1 MDEFQLSEETAF
13 VVDDI
18 TTIIKDTV
26 ETTIGSSAYQQNRIN
41 QWTSSVVE
49 TSLNQL
55 SKLGKPFKYIVTCII
70 LQKNGAGLHTASSC
84 FWDNTM
90 DSKQHNVL
98 QTVST
103 KLSNSRGPQWFFII
117 CRMLEWELSQSVF
130 VSLPGSCT
138 VRWENKTTYCIVC
151 VFGLAV

>member
-1 MDEFQLSEETAF
+1 MIYASLLC
-13 VVDDI
+13 
-18 TTIIKDTV
+18 
-26 ETTIGSSAYQQNRIN
+26 SS
-41 QWTSSVVE
+41 
-49 TSLNQL
+49 L
-55 SKLGKPFKYIVTCII
+55 VTCII

-90 DSKQHNVL
+90 DSKQHNNVL

-130 VSLPGSCT
+130 VSLPGSCM

-151 VFGLAV
+151 VFGLAVWQPPSSIFPCFVIRHFPNPSETNLLIFSIIN